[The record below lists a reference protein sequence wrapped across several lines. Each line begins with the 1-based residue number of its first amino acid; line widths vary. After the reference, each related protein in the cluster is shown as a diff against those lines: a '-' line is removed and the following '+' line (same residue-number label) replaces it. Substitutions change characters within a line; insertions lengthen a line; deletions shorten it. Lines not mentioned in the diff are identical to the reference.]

1 MTQPSDNIFI
11 EHCPSA
17 LPFINDAEGLKSED
31 AHLTRTKTWL
41 LLAYGTATV
50 IFGMALLFCLKYL
63 VFSMTYDPEYPG
75 FFHELFGYDGNSVRE
90 ADTLFQIGLYTG
102 IMVFTMYLTLLGFF
116 TVRYLYQSG
125 MESGKKHMT

>member
-11 EHCPSA
+11 EPCPSA

-50 IFGMALLFCLKYL
+50 IFGMTLFFCLKYL

-102 IMVFTMYLTLLGFF
+102 ILVFTMYLTLLGFF
-116 TVRYLYQSG
+116 TVRSLYQSG